1 MAWIIGADTTQ
12 MGRHEGESSLSL
24 MARAGNG
31 ALEDAG
37 LTRDDIDGVLC
48 GYRTSEPH
56 PMLASVF
63 ADYYGL
69 RPAYAHDVQLGG
81 ATGVAMATVARALCQ
96 AGQCANVLAVIGENR
111 LTGFGADH
119 TVKSMADAG
128 HPDYEV
134 PLGPTVPGFYALTAS
149 RYLYEHGLKE
159 EDLAELGVLMRRY
172 ASRHPKAHFTC
183 PITVDEVMASR
194 PIAPPLKLLDCCPIS
209 DGACALV
216 VSREAPGTRAVR
228 IAGAGQHHPRNFTIS
243 APSLTQVDALSAAE
257 RALRQADVS
266 LGDVDIVGIY
276 DSFSISLLVYLE
288 ALGFVPRGEGCAAA
302 RSGHF
307 DADGRVPVN
316 SHGGLMS
323 FGHPGG
329 GGGMAHLIEVY
340 QQLAGKAGAR
350 QIAGRRVGLVHLD
363 GGLFS
368 AQATLVLTCE

>member
-1 MAWIIGADTTQ
+1 
-12 MGRHEGESSLSL
+12 

-31 ALEDAG
+31 AVEDAG

-81 ATGVAMATVARALCQ
+81 ATGVAMATVAGALCQ
-96 AGQCANVLAVIGENR
+96 AGECINVLAVIGENR

-159 EDLAELGVLMRRY
+159 EDLAEFGVLMRRY
-172 ASRHPKAHFTC
+172 ASRHPKAHFTR
-183 PITVDEVMASR
+183 PITIDEVMASR

-209 DGACALV
+209 DGASAFV
-216 VSREAPGTRAVR
+216 VSREVPEAGAVR
-228 IAGAGQHHPRNFTIS
+228 IAGTGQHHPRNYTIS

-257 RALRQADVS
+257 RALSQADVS

-276 DSFSISLLVYLE
+276 DSFPSACWSISRPWDWCPEERVVRRH
-288 ALGFVPRGEGCAAA
+288 AVVTSTPTDGCPSTAMEG
-302 RSGHF
+302 
-307 DADGRVPVN
+307 
-316 SHGGLMS
+316 
-323 FGHPGG
+323 
-329 GGGMAHLIEVY
+329 
-340 QQLAGKAGAR
+340 
-350 QIAGRRVGLVHLD
+350 
-363 GGLFS
+363 
-368 AQATLVLTCE
+368 